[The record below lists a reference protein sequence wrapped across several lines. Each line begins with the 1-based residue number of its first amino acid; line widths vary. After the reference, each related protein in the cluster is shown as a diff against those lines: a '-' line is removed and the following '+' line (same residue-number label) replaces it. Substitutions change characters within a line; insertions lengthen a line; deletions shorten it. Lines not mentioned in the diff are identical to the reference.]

1 MIKRNKTRLLGLVAV
16 LVLLP
21 GLVHASEIKSGNS
34 VYLSKEET
42 IDGNLYAVSNN
53 ITIDGEIK
61 GDLVA
66 AAQTITIN
74 GRLDGDLIAATQTV
88 TVNGEI
94 NGNIRLAGNS
104 AHLNGLTA
112 RNVNFVG
119 NSLTIGK
126 DAKIGWD
133 LLSGAINTDIMGT
146 IGGSV
151 YGGGDNLILSGKVAK
166 DFNYSGNQSV
176 QSIILTKDA
185 VINGNLYYNENAK
198 INLQEGATI
207 AGQTSVVKNE
217 KNKQPDSNSYAWS
230 LLYRI
235 FAALVLGLVLIYA
248 SKKLIINLHTVGQEK
263 ILASFFWGL
272 LAFLVTPAAI
282 ILLTFTIIG
291 IPLAIIL
298 LICWLL
304 FFWLGKIL
312 TAIFLGREVLR
323 LLAKNRFKDKDLMLS
338 LIIGVVLA
346 WLLFSIPVVGP
357 FLSLAASCLGLGV
370 LIVYLRQ
377 L

>member
-1 MIKRNKTRLLGLVAV
+1 MIKRNKTLFLAIAAV
-16 LVLLP
+16 LILLP
-21 GLVHASEIKSGNS
+21 GLAQASEIKSGNS

-42 IDGNLYAVSNN
+42 IDGNLYAASNN

-74 GRLDGDLIAATQTV
+74 GRLDGDLIAAAQTV

-119 NSLTIGK
+119 NSLTIGEE
-126 DAKIGWD
+126 AKIGWD
-133 LLSGAINTDIMGT
+133 LLSGAINTDIMGSV
-146 IGGSV
+146 GGSV
-151 YGGGDNLILSGKVAK
+151 YGGGDNLILSGKVGK
-166 DFNYSGNQSV
+166 DFNFSGNQSV
-176 QSIILTKDA
+176 QSIVLTKDA

-198 INLQEGATI
+198 INLQDGATVS
-207 AGQTSVVKNE
+207 GQTSIVKNE
-217 KNKQPDSNSYAWS
+217 KKAEPDAKAYGWS

-235 FAALVLGLVLIYA
+235 FAALVLGLVLIY
-248 SKKLIINLHTVGQEK
+248 SGKNLILNLHTSGQEK
-263 ILASFFWGL
+263 ILSSFLWGL

-298 LICWLL
+298 SISWLL

-312 TAIFLGREVLR
+312 TAIFLGREVLK
-323 LLAKNRFKDKDLMLS
+323 LLAKNKFKDKDLMPS
-338 LIIGVVLA
+338 LIIGVVIA
-346 WLLFSIPVVGP
+346 WLLFSIPVIGWI
-357 FLSLAASCLGLGV
+357 LSFAASCFGLGT
-370 LIVYLRQ
+370 LIIYLRKI
-377 L
+377 